1 MAKQRGQSSSAW
13 ICIYAYSYGLWDDM
27 GTLQLQLV
35 TILHAAPHGGTS
47 FVAHILGAAAIMRH
61 CFHYW
66 PNGAPSERRGNWI
79 HISQSNIHPHMAC
92 WGVCMCGQVISEM
105 CSGFFR
111 ICIICWFCCFTRT
124 WLGLSA
130 ALVCPFLC
138 QPKDLCRRTKMT
150 GVYVWDL
157 HELHEL
163 LQCPS
168 EMGTPTITPCQQW
181 KPGFVSLY
189 LPRFK
194 RHIKFMR
201 VAFTSLYLCL
211 TGRCFMGA
219 TVLGGRAEKTQ
230 IIRQPRRRHFVG
242 SPVSYVFF

>member
-13 ICIYAYSYGLWDDM
+13 ICIYAYSYGLWDDK

-47 FVAHILGAAAIMRH
+47 FVAHILGAATIMRH

-66 PNGAPSERRGNWI
+66 PNGAPSAPGELNTYIPVQYTFSYGLLG
-79 HISQSNIHPHMAC
+79 C
-92 WGVCMCGQVISEM
+92 VCVCGQVISEM

-124 WLGLSA
+124 WLGFSA
-130 ALVCPFLC
+130 ALACPFLC
-138 QPKDLCRRTKMT
+138 QPKDLCRRTKTT

-168 EMGTPTITPCQQW
+168 EMAKAQ
-181 KPGFVSLY
+181 
-189 LPRFK
+189 
-194 RHIKFMR
+194 
-201 VAFTSLYLCL
+201 LCL
-211 TGRCFMGA
+211 FIS
-219 TVLGGRAEKTQ
+219 AE
-230 IIRQPRRRHFVG
+230 I
-242 SPVSYVFF
+242 